1 MPYRV
6 CWPVFSRKA
15 PCQFA
20 IIMGIAMGDAIMVTH
35 MRMGNVRVTHKFM
48 VSVRDI
54 TMNTVHAVMAATA
67 IDALALRNVG
77 LADGNVASPYL
88 FSA

>member
-1 MPYRV
+1 M
-6 CWPVFSRKA
+6 
-15 PCQFA
+15 
-20 IIMGIAMGDAIMVTH
+20 
-35 MRMGNVRVTHKFM
+35 
-48 VSVRDI
+48 
-54 TMNTVHAVMAATA
+54 TMNTVHVATVATA